1 MGIQFK
7 IVGREGKT
15 RAGELVTHNWHQNY
29 RLVKEARWAIVE
41 GRFAA
46 FREGFLRRS
55 A

>member
-1 MGIQFK
+1 MGIRFK
-7 IVGREGKT
+7 IVGRDGEA
-15 RAGELVTHNWHQNY
+15 RGELMTHNWHQNY